1 MCEMRVSHVQCM
13 RVESPAN
20 TGESSYLTVQ
30 WIQFEGSLKHVTHGQ
45 RLGSPID
52 RKKQCKLKILVP
64 FLQGKTPR
72 LPPSVKWSKD
82 DEKVKWHA
90 FLSPLGKT
98 VSTFCLSAYTHFA
111 DVNLWKFLLSH
122 QFAILISPSWTS
134 SPSSPSLSSPSSPI
148 TLPNV
153 NFNEPL
159 SMLQRMV
166 GDFIYSD
173 ILTKPASCDTSLEE
187 LMYMAAFTTLCY
199 APIPLSFLSSPL
211 SPFFSSFYPFPFS
224 LTYQNCSLCCS
235 YTYMVTTQ
243 WGEGDPRA
251 SCHRSIPN
259 TIITWALSTDNC
271 IDIITHKKTYA
282 HVLFLRTPDLVQ
294 SYSVSLSLPLSLF
307 PSLSLPL
314 SLLPGKRHSE
324 WLPWRSSILDERIL
338 GRKNDVQR
346 FWKERGRMLSQKH
359 QTCCGGRN
367 LHSKPGRWL
376 LPASFLSLPT
386 PSLLLLPLQARM
398 WTNVWLHRVC
408 VLS

>member
-1 MCEMRVSHVQCM
+1 MHNAWGQCVWAWVMCEMRVSHVQCM

-30 WIQFEGSLKHVTHGQ
+30 WIQFEGSSKHVTHGQ

-52 RKKQCKLKILVP
+52 RKKQCKLKILVS

-90 FLSPLGKT
+90 FLSPLDKT

-122 QFAILISPSWTS
+122 QFAILISPSWT
-134 SPSSPSLSSPSSPI
+134 SSPSLSSPSSPI

-243 WGEGDPRA
+243 WGEGDPKA
-251 SCHRSIPN
+251 SCHRSIQN

-271 IDIITHKKTYA
+271 IDIITRKKTYA
-282 HVLFLRTPDLVQ
+282 HVLFLEHQTLYNPTL
-294 SYSVSLSLPLSLF
+294 SLSLSLF
-307 PSLSLPL
+307 PSLSLL
-314 SLLPGKRHSE
+314 QVKGTVNDS
-324 WLPWRSSILDERIL
+324 WRSSILDERIL

-376 LPASFLSLPT
+376 FPPC
-386 PSLLLLPLQARM
+386 LLPFPSHPFSPSSPSTSQDV
-398 WTNVWLHRVC
+398 N
-408 VLS
+408 

>member
-30 WIQFEGSLKHVTHGQ
+30 WVQFEGSSKHVTHGQ

-52 RKKQCKLKILVP
+52 RKKQCKLKILVS

-90 FLSPLGKT
+90 FLSPLDKT

-122 QFAILISPSWTS
+122 QFAILISPSWTY

-251 SCHRSIPN
+251 SCHRSIQN

-271 IDIITHKKTYA
+271 IGYWDEKMMCKDSGKKGEGCCHRNTKRA
-282 HVLFLRTPDLVQ
+282 VEGET
-294 SYSVSLSLPLSLF
+294 STVSQEDGSF
-307 PSLSLPL
+307 
-314 SLLPGKRHSE
+314 
-324 WLPWRSSILDERIL
+324 
-338 GRKNDVQR
+338 
-346 FWKERGRMLSQKH
+346 
-359 QTCCGGRN
+359 
-367 LHSKPGRWL
+367 